1 MYTLSGKRGI
11 FIQLYNIHGLIRG
24 DNLELGR
31 DADTGGQTKYVLEFA
46 KALSNRDDVDKVEII
61 TRLIND
67 KSVSPDYSVPVE
79 KVNNKLSLIRI
90 RCGSGKYIKKEMLW
104 DYLGEFVD
112 NSISYIKS
120 CNRIPD
126 IIHSHYP
133 DAGFVCTELSR
144 FFGIPFIH
152 TSHSLGRVKKQNLIN
167 DGMTLEHIDRL
178 FKMSHRISVEE
189 NVILYADRIIT
200 STNQEIMDQY
210 GLYTNINREKFKV
223 LPPGIELS
231 KFFPYNEERA
241 WDHDAQQVRLNIRE
255 SLWRFFSNMHK
266 PLILTL
272 CRPVKRKNIAGL
284 IKAFGE
290 DKELQK
296 KANLAIFAGIR
307 KDINEM
313 DDNERETLTEMLL
326 LLDKYDLYGK
336 IAIPKKHDVEYEIPE
351 LYRIAAETHGVYVN
365 SSLSETFGLTLIE
378 AASSGLPV
386 IATDD
391 GGPRDIIKNLQNG
404 ILVDV
409 TEPRNISEAIKKII
423 DNQTLWSE
431 YSDNGI
437 RLIKNFYSWESHVD
451 KYMSDVKTLISSRVE
466 ADTFGIV
473 GTKYLNCRKMI
484 IVDLDGTLLGD
495 NDSLKMLSEIISKAH
510 INTGFGIA
518 TGRTINNALQVL
530 KENNFLLP
538 DIIISSVGTEIYY
551 KSREDYIYSTGWDS
565 HLHHAWRRA
574 RIVELLAEFDFL
586 EYQEEEAQRK
596 YKVSYYSSGRA
607 DDILK
612 VREKL
617 IRNKVKCNMVTSLN
631 KFIDIIPY
639 RASKGRAVRY
649 LSYRWNIPMDSILVA
664 GDSGND
670 EDMLRGEMLG
680 VVVANYSVELEKLKG
695 KRKIYFANNKYAA
708 GIIEGLGYYK
718 FFGREDNE

>member
-1 MYTLSGKRGI
+1 MGTILLNRKGI

-46 KALSNRDDVDKVEII
+46 KALSEVPEVDKVEII

-67 KSVSPDYSVPVE
+67 KSVSTDYSVPIE
-79 KVNNKLSLIRI
+79 KVNDKLSFVRI
-90 RCGSGKYIKKEMLW
+90 RCGGGKYIKKEMLW

-120 CNRIPD
+120 CDRIPD
-126 IIHSHYP
+126 VIHSHYA

-144 FFGIPFIH
+144 FFGIH
-152 TSHSLGRVKKQNLIN
+152 SSHSLGRVKKQNLIN
-167 DGMTLEHIDRL
+167 DGMTLEVIDRL
-178 FKMSHRISVEE
+178 FKINHRISVEE
-189 NVILYADRIIT
+189 NVFLYADRIIT
-200 STNQEIMDQY
+200 STNQEIIDQY
-210 GLYTNINREKFKV
+210 GLYTNIFRDKFKV

-231 KFFPYNEERA
+231 KFFPYSEERM
-241 WDHDAQQVRLNIRE
+241 WDHDSQQIRVNIRE

-266 PLILTL
+266 PLILSL
-272 CRPVKRKNIAGL
+272 CRPVRRKNIAGL
-284 IKAFGE
+284 IRAFGE
-290 DKELQK
+290 DKELQEK
-296 KANLAIFAGIR
+296 VNLAIYAGIR

-351 LYRIAAETHGVYVN
+351 LYRITAETRGVFVN
-365 SSLSETFGLTLIE
+365 SALSETFGLTLIE

-391 GGPRDIIKNLQNG
+391 GGPRDIINNLQNG

-409 TEPRNISEAIKKII
+409 SEPRNISEAIKKII
-423 DNQTLWSE
+423 DNPKLWSE
-431 YSDNGI
+431 FSENGI
-437 RLIKNFYSWESHVD
+437 KRIGNFYSWESHVK
-451 KYMSDVKTLISSRVE
+451 KYMEDIKTLISARAE
-466 ADTFGIV
+466 AGTFGMAGI
-473 GTKYLNCRKMI
+473 KYLNCRKII

-495 NDSLKMLSEIISKAH
+495 YDSLKMLSEMITKVH
-510 INTGFGIA
+510 LNVGFGIA
-518 TGRTINNALQVL
+518 TGRTIDNALEVL

-551 KSREDYIYSTGWDS
+551 KSRDDYIYSTGWDS

-586 EYQEEEAQRK
+586 EYQEEAAQRK
-596 YKVSYYSSGRA
+596 YKVSYYSSGTA
-607 DDILK
+607 EDIFK

-617 IRNKVKCNMVTSLN
+617 IRNKVKCNMITSLD

-649 LSYRWNIPMDSILVA
+649 LSYWWNIPMDSILVA

-680 VVVANYSVELEKLKG
+680 VVVANYSPELEKLKG
-695 KRKIYFANNKYAA
+695 KRKIYFANNKFAA

-718 FFGREDNE
+718 FLNREENE